1 MALKNEY
8 SAKLLVVDDDPDIR
22 HILKEFF
29 QEEGYEVWTAADS
42 LQMRNMLTGNQF
54 DAILLDLTFP
64 GKDDGIDLVR
74 EIRNKSNVPI
84 LIISG
89 RGDLTNKI
97 VALEVGADD
106 YITKPFD
113 LQEIYSRV
121 RAVLRRTK
129 TAAEESGSH
138 VYRFHNLQLD
148 PDTRTLLKNT
158 EAVPLTTGEFNMLMA
173 LVSHSGRV
181 LSRDFLMVETR
192 SRRFEGMDRS
202 IDAQIMRLRRK
213 IENDIHN
220 PQIVKSVHGIGYSL
234 GVPVRKTR
242 KTGE

>member
-113 LQEIYSRV
+113 LQ
-121 RAVLRRTK
+121 
-129 TAAEESGSH
+129 
-138 VYRFHNLQLD
+138 
-148 PDTRTLLKNT
+148 
-158 EAVPLTTGEFNMLMA
+158 
-173 LVSHSGRV
+173 
-181 LSRDFLMVETR
+181 
-192 SRRFEGMDRS
+192 
-202 IDAQIMRLRRK
+202 
-213 IENDIHN
+213 
-220 PQIVKSVHGIGYSL
+220 
-234 GVPVRKTR
+234 
-242 KTGE
+242 